1 MQEDIKKEE
10 EKKKYQT
17 PEFDPFNLPVSD
29 VARQDKLPSIKQS
42 EIYNLP
48 GYVSDK
54 LGKNFKPQYGVNEM
68 FDLYDKTL
76 KAENDA
82 KADAQS
88 YGGLFL
94 KGIGNILTTAGKEI
108 VKIPGY
114 IGGLAMAASD
124 EYTIG
129 EAMDN
134 AWLNSVDSFVD
145 DNIKEGLLK
154 VYTPSSVSGGSLWDK
169 ATSASWW
176 ATTGADGIGNVVG
189 FMGGGALFK
198 SIGLGTKLF
207 GKASKLGRNVDDAS
221 QVLFSATIE
230 SSMEAHES
238 FKGTL
243 AQLQPKIDS
252 GELTVEE
259 ARNIAGEQS
268 AKVFGVNM
276 LLLGVSNTF
285 DQKWLFG
292 GFRNE
297 SKEAI
302 KAAKKALDGTKE
314 SAVKFYQKIP
324 SAVSTIGK
332 GFVKEGFYEEGSQF
346 ATSKY
351 FENRATGKEENSN
364 WFTGII
370 GTYLDSMDDVEF
382 QESVFLGGVL
392 GSPMSMYGKAQEN
405 KNMREYIYGSPAT
418 TPSTIQRF
426 FGKREQSAKK
436 GLVTLL
442 QENYATA
449 YVDMNNIWKT
459 DENGKQILDAKG
471 KPQVDTAKRAAILET
486 IAKKDTINSQLVAAL
501 EKGDTIT
508 HKLLTDITKLNFM
521 TPYLDIEGGQEIF
534 KAHLQKVAEAEVRQA
549 KALENTDLNLETVKS
564 EMMQQFNEFKTMHDN
579 FNNPKLKAIKLSEKT
594 KLANPMF
601 HKILLGNIMTNSI
614 FQKNLEKAIKD
625 IDADIATHES
635 ETSAESKVFAE
646 ILKQEKTNLEKTY
659 KQVQQKAA
667 SLLTQ
672 KGQEEALS
680 KFKEDNEKA
689 KKDLEE
695 AENETEINTESKK
708 INNPNHAS
716 IYEQITKLSTVN
728 DKQVKSNGAVKFE
741 YTTKDGK
748 LFRMTAEVI
757 GVEDGKLVLKDIK
770 DPKSVPF
777 TLEVDNTFNGNTIS
791 SEIEIAFTGEEN
803 AAIKTNTNT
812 GENTPEEHNKSQEEL
827 ISTAKV
833 DKDLDVNVGSSE
845 PKPRFNLETLSMF
858 LRTIGNQEDY
868 EGSGM
873 TSFSNMYSLIE
884 EIATNQNIKDF
895 YFKVHTKN
903 NTSEKDPL
911 ILKLKK
917 EGATFEEGWILLVAY
932 KKGSDV
938 PYQLNGVEGNIAV
951 TWVPDPMLGYLK
963 NQSKKLGN
971 YSWGELAEIPDA
983 QQRNNS
989 INTAFLTG
997 AQIFEESVRKPLLE
1011 NTEVITIPF
1020 GNITRGKIVGS
1031 EENNLVDSIT
1041 GTVEG
1046 LSSIELST
1054 VKTGTYKGLVSIV
1067 HRGINIPLLRNNI
1080 DSKTASEIIDL
1091 MKLMLD
1097 DTTSLADKKDI
1108 KKYLD
1113 SIVYI
1118 SQERGNHKYSL
1129 SILSSKRKIV
1139 GFQIAIE
1146 NEKGK
1151 ISYATYKA
1159 ETFKNKGAVNKL
1171 QSFLETKFF
1180 NINEKSVKG
1189 DFIVRTV
1196 KKGKLESKAF
1206 SKSKGGYLGYMH
1218 SKNAYSVKL
1227 KPLSENQFLNRAI
1240 TLPIEPKLQGQPK
1253 TTVAEVTTPST
1264 TQFVLTE
1271 RGIKQAENLVEIGQH
1286 ETIEEATEFLL
1297 KQGKKA
1303 FVEQLQI
1310 PVEQQEPQVPL
1321 PKTEQDNNDFAPGE
1335 EPTVDAKTNIERRRQ
1350 EELEALPFDEEA
1362 KQKLEYAKTKGQE
1375 RYLREL
1381 KLQAS
1386 KIESRVDTSTGKSV
1400 LIPSGNDIM
1409 EKHNA
1414 EDVLNNPNSNIES
1427 RIMAI
1432 QKLAEISKPY
1442 NEARKS
1448 DILKSIAK
1456 IKSGDILSVG
1466 DLEIKKIYDAEIGAL
1481 KGKPSVDIAK
1491 QEEYDKIDKLFNNG
1505 NQGTYQSPKTPE
1517 NKKYSDY
1524 SSKGWKIHIQFG
1536 LKDANRVAKFLL
1548 DNNLYFKVQTDA
1560 ATYVNAITNGGAT
1573 IYVGGSDNT
1582 LDVINLLKLNLS
1594 DTLTN
1599 NKNSNTVDL
1608 LDGGKPIYSGS
1619 GSDIAISDGIAIRFD
1634 VQKSKFGTLTGNKK
1648 YESYGFASYLGNY
1661 SGISFLAKDTKK
1673 IRSLENVLETN
1684 SSQEEKIKA
1693 LDELGELHAES
1704 LAELEKD
1711 FGKDFVGIEKIINA
1725 RKSKSATTASVPITI
1740 TSQVRQQLYDL
1751 GYSKQDVDSM
1761 KPEEGQTIISNQTT
1775 KPKVQITIS
1784 AEEIKAWRESKE
1796 ELGHDVSDLTDDQ
1809 VREKINKSGK
1819 NKIYREEQSTLS
1831 PEVLAW
1837 FKKKFPG
1844 FTPEFI
1850 ENGLIDGVALG
1861 RVLPSMRLILSP
1873 LAGDRDI
1880 YHEAFHIVF
1889 NFFLN
1894 KTDRTR
1900 LYNETKNRLGNKIVT
1915 VQSGETFVDKKGSE
1929 LTNDEIEEFLAEE
1942 NADFLANPSTY
1953 KFNKGEEVKQGFF
1966 KRLWN
1971 AIKSFFGVKSIE
1983 EYFEF
1988 INSETFDK
1996 SYATANAEMLNP
2008 VNKLAEFSEHEKL
2021 GMLNHF
2027 NARFFENLT
2036 GDLDGN
2042 FSPKNLFDLT
2052 TKKILAAQKITVISF
2067 SKSQRK
2073 ADQIVAGNVEEIQK
2087 LHFEFLKQ
2095 YGFSKLEEALIQEN
2109 DRIGKNSTQ
2118 FVESATVNVL
2128 DNIPSAIQ
2136 LLFASIPQKYKNVNG
2151 EEIAFEDTNGF
2162 YKNIDVSAT
2171 ANTLYREFANL
2182 PTQQL
2187 MWDKLYKLSKG
2198 APHFNK
2204 LAEWIGLVEEN
2215 GTFMPDYN
2223 ATQETGNLRRLFY
2236 SEFAKNR
2243 NNVLEGVTDK
2253 VNKYSSISSTQYT
2266 LENKLM
2272 SMWKNNLGN
2281 SYKKNKF
2288 FFYKN
2293 GLYRLNVSTKLK
2305 LPISIS
2311 RNEDSTREI
2320 ITGLYNSSIL
2330 QNPKEKVN
2338 YEKTKQKLLKEL
2350 ETKSDSV
2357 YLYELININ
2366 DFNKVFPTV
2375 ESTKEYMNIFGIELD
2390 PAVDLNL
2397 IHKFI
2402 KWSSNEIANKT
2413 KLGKK
2418 LILEDFYD
2426 QNSNKIGKELR
2437 ELANDQ
2443 LAYQGGNNLNNM
2455 YTTSNGSS
2463 EYAITLNTTYSK
2475 NIDKTRYKLENEF
2488 TPWSITNK
2496 GGNLTTVYSSWQEAA
2511 DDLRMTVMRSIKQD
2525 FGQSKDIASATEG
2538 DIFQMHFN
2546 QMFLGVSAMIP
2557 AAARGM
2563 DYGVKVMKNFTK
2575 NNLISHSD
2583 MVMELSKHLKV
2594 EIITALAYKNEPQ
2607 FSRLKSSKYA
2617 KSLRIFRKHL
2627 PMLNKLISNYE
2638 FKEGEEADYIT
2649 IAEQLIDENSS
2660 YVTKGLTTLVVELQ
2674 DDTMQLIE
2682 KTRLFESFDGVNYIN
2697 NGFNMEKQKSF
2708 FNTDQTLAKEEVEYL
2723 ASNFAFLYFVNG
2735 IETLKYG
2742 IGEISTYAK
2751 EKESGEITSD
2761 TFKRATTAAG
2771 TTTTPANEDVDI
2783 SDYNKYYN
2791 RADGY
2796 SHSKNMKFITFKDVF
2811 EDSNLL
2817 PMFKA
2822 MGFENAYSKIKKTD
2836 AHGITFLDGM
2846 RAFRLRNK
2854 SWNDKAE
2861 MTYQYTMQNY
2871 LLGRVA
2877 ESKELLDVLGTSKE
2891 ALLDRFKDHLPKEGW
2906 KGVPHF
2912 KGKPIDI
2919 TEMEP
2924 ITPEKPLGVG
2934 KYKNSSITPSG
2945 ATAVIK
2951 TAIFPVFP
2959 NNLINTPLEKWMLT
2973 AMKEGLDFMFPE
2985 SALKGDTIG
2994 NEKGELPELFT
3005 DGNINTIDTLLENN
3019 FIPSLFDWSD
3029 FGSQLEIDP
3038 SGKTKVGES
3047 TQKVSEQSLDTLEL
3061 GEEIFE
3067 GAKTLIDESS
3077 NLRNAKSE
3085 ILYKNALTYFGIKEL
3100 EDGTYKLEDKE
3111 KLIKALKSEFNRK
3124 TYDENALNGIKKV
3137 LDSDLKIMDTLTIVN
3152 NIQYVITSMIDSK
3165 MGKHEVKG
3173 DMLVQS
3179 SQVLSETLNAYV
3191 GLDSEGKETQELSK
3205 IVKVKPAETILTLP
3219 KDLINY
3225 VDTYFEG
3232 KTFEEK
3238 LTRFNAVLYKPEYD
3252 SAFTFTL
3259 NRIPNKHITNI
3270 EVFRVKKFLPPWE
3283 GNTIIIPKEIMVKS
3297 GSDFD
3302 VDKLF
3307 TYFNNLNIN
3316 TKTGKITK
3324 IKPGATVEE
3333 RYIEYI
3339 KDRFFTETESN
3350 LTTLEKKEK
3359 LSTNK
3364 NELQKLMTFLKK
3376 TATYKDMTFEELLS
3390 VELENKS
3397 VQFSAIA
3404 EENKFMSY
3412 EEFSKLPTLEQY
3424 SIKAIDNRLS
3434 EITAEFVLN
3443 PKNLEAFYRPDD
3455 NSSLDKAIKKRLT
3468 DKKTLIKEDAPYHKQ
3483 LTYSFGLGYKASQFR
3498 AQETLGIAA
3507 NATTMHSKM
3516 QISPVAFNQDIIYI
3530 PYKGVSY
3537 KMGIIKD
3544 AEGKNKIS
3552 IVLGDKI
3559 TGTVDAEKQ
3568 LFPLIVQ
3575 GGLTTATIGVS
3586 VILLET
3592 GVKIDD
3598 ILALVNHDMVK
3609 EYLAQ
3614 RHINESKFLQAS
3626 FIDKK
3631 KNTIINELVGT
3642 TSEYIENNFL
3652 HSLFTKMLDNP
3663 SEENTKN
3670 FQDRLETFKDVD
3682 FEISEDMLVSKPH
3695 MALEYYLYM
3704 EQVSKVHA
3712 DLSQVAKP
3720 ETKKSMSLDSI
3731 VEEEYRINEIKKT
3744 NVYDNETIDNLF
3756 ENTFLKGFRK
3766 NKIRGLN
3773 MFKEFFMELNGD
3785 LGNNIEIM
3793 LTPFNKKGLETKMA
3807 IKRKLINRTITYIIQ
3822 KQLVNEKTL
3831 AGVVDRLFFSENS
3844 LVERILRKKNDDPL
3858 FANNPFIAN
3867 ILEVSEKFDRR
3878 NNYKL
3883 PLDHLEAIA
3892 SKLDSM
3898 SSNSVIRSYHE
3909 LMESKDS
3916 EIKQIAKDIIAMG
3929 LIQHGSISSKTR
3941 YIDFV
3946 PVEYTQPVIH
3956 TILNEFYKTG
3966 KKLTEED
3973 RIQILQNA
3981 WYDAELVPRENKAK
3995 PQFSISEQINTLKIS
4010 AKNKNFKFNLIA
4022 VKTKM
4027 TGYNFDK
4034 AYENQKVEFED
4045 VRLFLKDELNSNE
4058 TSAIYKEIPK
4068 KGIRG
4073 VITEVSIYH
4082 SDPSKIS
4089 SNNTNDRTK
4098 DGYRFNRTKGKLSK
4112 PKREKA
4118 DPQSELDRQLNF
4130 SKLIEENDDALY
4142 SYQEFG
4148 SSIYEEDN
4156 YFYNE
4161 MQSSTRMTQEEAE
4174 QRQFEGF
4181 KEFKQAEEVAIAEEI
4196 QKELKKAEPAKVIPT
4211 ESTEEQSDAIKEL
4224 LSLSD
4229 EELIMD
4235 LFNNYLEAVKSSFPS
4250 AISSRGGIVLKKL
4263 KVLFDEYSKEE
4274 VLTRIIKCHS

>member
-1 MQEDIKKEE
+1 MEEDKNIKPITYKAA
-10 EKKKYQT
+10 
-17 PEFDPFNLPVSD
+17 EFDPFELKQKVAPVKPTNFEVSKET
-29 VARQDKLPSIKQS
+29 REKQELFKPNYTTYDYAP
-42 EIYNLP
+42 EIFH
-48 GYVSDK
+48 K
-54 LGKNFKPQYGVNEM
+54 LGKDFKPWKGEDDVFAM
-68 FDLYDKTL
+68 YDQVL

-82 KADAQS
+82 KAEAQS

-94 KGIGNILTTAGKEI
+94 KTIGNILTTAGKEI
-108 VKIPGY
+108 IKIPGY
-114 IGGLAMAASD
+114 LGGLAMAASD
-124 EYTIG
+124 KYTIG

-134 AWLNSVDSFVD
+134 AWINSVDSFVD

-154 VYTPSSVSGGSLWDK
+154 VYTPSSVSDGSLWDK
-169 ATSASWW
+169 VTSASWW
-176 ATTGADGIGNVVG
+176 ATTGADGFGNVLG

-207 GKASKLGRNVDDAS
+207 GKASKLGKYVDDAS

-252 GELTVEE
+252 GELTVEK
-259 ARNIAGEQS
+259 ARNLAGEQS

-351 FENRATGKEENSN
+351 FENRATGKEENAN

-392 GSPMSMYGKAQEN
+392 GAPMSMYGKAQEN
-405 KNMREYIYGSPAT
+405 KNIREYIYGSPAT

-449 YVDMNNIWKT
+449 YVDMTNIWKT

-534 KAHLQKVAEAEVRQA
+534 KAHLQKIAEAEVRQA

-564 EMMQQFNEFKTMHDN
+564 QMMQQFNEFKTMHDN

-625 IDADIATHES
+625 IDADITTYES
-635 ETSAESKVFAE
+635 ENTAESKVFAE

-659 KQVQQKAA
+659 KQVQEKAA

-695 AENETEINTESKK
+695 AENETEINIESKK

-716 IYEQITKLSTVN
+716 IYEQITKLNTV
-728 DKQVKSNGAVKFE
+728 DGKQVKSNGAVKFE

-757 GVEDGKLVLKDIK
+757 GIEDGKLVLKDIK

-777 TLEVDNTFNGNTIS
+777 RLEANNTFNDNTIS

-803 AAIKTNTNT
+803 TTIKTNTNAK
-812 GENTPEEHNKSQEEL
+812 ENTPEEHNKSQEEL

-884 EIATNQNIKDF
+884 EIATNQNTKDF

-932 KKGSDV
+932 KKGSDI

-963 NQSKKLGN
+963 NQSKKLSN
-971 YSWGELAEIPDA
+971 YSWGELEEITDA

-1020 GNITRGKIVGS
+1020 GNITRGKIVTS

-1041 GTVEG
+1041 GTVQG
-1046 LSSIELST
+1046 LSEIELST

-1067 HRGINIPLLRNNI
+1067 HRGVNIPLLRNNI

-1113 SIVYI
+1113 SIIYI

-1146 NEKGK
+1146 SEKGK

-1196 KKGKLESKAF
+1196 KKGKLESKVF

-1253 TTVAEVTTPST
+1253 ATVAEVTTPST

-1271 RGIKQAENLVEIGQH
+1271 RGIKQAENLVEVGQY

-1303 FVEQLQI
+1303 FVKQVQI

-1335 EPTVDAKTNIERRRQ
+1335 EPTVDTKTDIEKEVLGSFSNTTERVINSKGPSNGRTIKTELTSKVSSDGEVIVFKSKNTFTDNGDSVITSPASMTIEEFKQHFYPMLTAEEIEMFEEILEVYKEDGWNGKIYFKELRVGSSKATNLKGQLDLDIMIGMGNDYGFTLTKKLNDAELAALEGKSTAAVSTLETEKADIESTLFELAYKSHNKAEKAVNARVAATGMTKIDALKEYLNPYSSQSEKGISRFEELKNQAKKIVEQSLKEKTALEGKSTTTTTTTTTSTDIKAKKADIERRLK
-1350 EELEALPFDEEA
+1350 EE
-1362 KQKLEYAKTKGQE
+1362 
-1375 RYLREL
+1375 
-1381 KLQAS
+1381 
-1386 KIESRVDTSTGKSV
+1386 I
-1400 LIPSGNDIM
+1400 
-1409 EKHNA
+1409 
-1414 EDVLNNPNSNIES
+1414 
-1427 RIMAI
+1427 
-1432 QKLAEISKPY
+1432 IS
-1442 NEARKS
+1442 
-1448 DILKSIAK
+1448 
-1456 IKSGDILSVG
+1456 
-1466 DLEIKKIYDAEIGAL
+1466 
-1481 KGKPSVDIAK
+1481 
-1491 QEEYDKIDKLFNNG
+1491 
-1505 NQGTYQSPKTPE
+1505 
-1517 NKKYSDY
+1517 
-1524 SSKGWKIHIQFG
+1524 
-1536 LKDANRVAKFLL
+1536 
-1548 DNNLYFKVQTDA
+1548 
-1560 ATYVNAITNGGAT
+1560 
-1573 IYVGGSDNT
+1573 
-1582 LDVINLLKLNLS
+1582 
-1594 DTLTN
+1594 
-1599 NKNSNTVDL
+1599 
-1608 LDGGKPIYSGS
+1608 
-1619 GSDIAISDGIAIRFD
+1619 
-1634 VQKSKFGTLTGNKK
+1634 
-1648 YESYGFASYLGNY
+1648 
-1661 SGISFLAKDTKK
+1661 
-1673 IRSLENVLETN
+1673 
-1684 SSQEEKIKA
+1684 
-1693 LDELGELHAES
+1693 
-1704 LAELEKD
+1704 LEKD
-1711 FGKDFVGIEKIINA
+1711 LKTIRFKDGNTLRQLFPNWSVEAATFIKENLKNAVTEEDYNKAVRYESLVKYFDIIVKDELN
-1725 RKSKSATTASVPITI
+1725 KLTPQP
-1740 TSQVRQQLYDL
+1740 TSQ
-1751 GYSKQDVDSM
+1751 
-1761 KPEEGQTIISNQTT
+1761 PT
-1775 KPKVQITIS
+1775 VQITIS

-1819 NKIYREEQSTLS
+1819 NKIYKEEQDTLN

-1966 KRLWN
+1966 RRLWN

-2095 YGFSKLEEALIQEN
+2095 YGFNKLEEALIQEN

-2171 ANTLYREFANL
+2171 ANTLYREFSNL

-2204 LAEWIGLVEEN
+2204 LAERIGLIQEN

-2223 ATQETGNLRRLFY
+2223 ATEETSNLRRLFY

-2293 GLYRLNVSTKLK
+2293 GLYRLNVNTKLK

-2330 QNPKEKVN
+2330 QNPKEKAN

-2525 FGQSKDIASATEG
+2525 FGKTKDIASATEG

-2557 AAARGM
+2557 AAARRM

-2627 PMLNKLISNYE
+2627 PILNKLVSNYE

-2649 IAEQLIDENSS
+2649 IAEQLIDENSK
-2660 YVTKGLTTLVVELQ
+2660 YITKGLTTLVVELQ

-2708 FNTDQTLAKEEVEYL
+2708 FNTDKTLAKEEVEYL

-2751 EKESGEITSD
+2751 EKESGEIISD
-2761 TFKRATTAAG
+2761 TFKRATTPAG
-2771 TTTTPANEDVDI
+2771 TATTPANEDVDI
-2783 SDYNKYYN
+2783 SDFNKYKK
-2791 RADGY
+2791 RADGH
-2796 SHSKNMKFITFKDVF
+2796 SHSKNMKFITFKDVL
-2811 EDSNLL
+2811 EDSTLL

-2822 MGFENAYSKIKKTD
+2822 MGFETAYSKIKKTD
-2836 AHGITFLDGM
+2836 AHGIAFLDGI

-2854 SWNDKAE
+2854 TWNDKAE

-2877 ESKELLDVLGTSKE
+2877 EFKELLDVLGTSKE
-2891 ALLDRFKDHLPKEGW
+2891 ALLDIFKDHLPKEGW

-2912 KGKPIDI
+2912 KGKPIDVA
-2919 TEMEP
+2919 EMEP
-2924 ITPEKPLGVG
+2924 VTPEKPLGVG
-2934 KYKNSSITPSG
+2934 KYRNSSIAPSG

-3085 ILYKNALTYFGIKEL
+3085 ILYRNALNYFGIKQL
-3100 EDGTYKLEDKE
+3100 EDGTYKLENKE
-3111 KLIKALKSEFNRK
+3111 KLINALKSEFNRK

-3238 LTRFNAVLYKPEYD
+3238 LARFNAVLYKPEYD

-3324 IKPGATVEE
+3324 IKPGTTVEE

-3359 LSTNK
+3359 LSANK

-3376 TATYKDMTFEELLS
+3376 TATYKDMSFEELLS

-3412 EEFSKLPTLEQY
+3412 EDFSKLPILEQY

-3455 NSSLDKAIKKRLT
+3455 NSSLDRAIKKRLT

-3537 KMGIIKD
+3537 KMGLIKD

-3575 GGLTTATIGVS
+3575 GGITTATIGVS

-3598 ILALVNHDMVK
+3598 ILALVNHDIVK

-3631 KNTIINELVGT
+3631 KDTIINELIGT

-3670 FQDRLETFKDVD
+3670 FQDRLETFKEVD

-3744 NVYDNETIDNLF
+3744 NVYDNQSIDNLF

-3807 IKRKLINRTITYIIQ
+3807 IKRKLINRTITYILQ

-3844 LVERILRKKNDDPL
+3844 LVERILNKKNNDPL

-3946 PVEYTQPVIH
+3946 PVEYTQPIIH

-3995 PQFSISEQINTLKIS
+3995 PHKSKSEKTDVEFSISEQINTLKIS

-4058 TSAIYKEIPK
+4058 TTAIYKEIPK

-4082 SDPSKIS
+4082 LDPSKIS

-4118 DPQSELDRQLNF
+4118 ATQSELDRQLSF
-4130 SKLIEENDDALY
+4130 SKITEENDDAIY

-4148 SSIYEEDN
+4148 SSTYEEDN

-4161 MQSSTRMTQEEAE
+4161 MQSSTRMNQEEAE

-4196 QKELKKAEPAKVIPT
+4196 EKELKKAEPAKVIPT
-4211 ESTEEQSDAIKEL
+4211 ESTEEQVDAIKEL

-4250 AISSRGGIVLKKL
+4250 AISSRGGIILKKL